1 MKRTLLRPVVLAL
14 IAAIAWGGPLIASA
28 EGALPTTPEGVPV
41 AWSGW
46 IGDHA
51 PVAVLLWASWV
62 PDADEAL
69 ADLDRISAA
78 AEARGLD
85 LVVVVVQEPIEEAR
99 DAIGG
104 ADVEWFH
111 DRYGDLLKEY
121 RVVSIPLLLVFSA
134 DGKVT
139 ERVAV
144 TSEALQ
150 AWSGK

>member
-1 MKRTLLRPVVLAL
+1 MAM
-14 IAAIAWGGPLIASA
+14 IAAMSWGSPFVAPA
-28 EGALPTTPEGVPV
+28 EGASPTTPEGVPV
-41 AWSGW
+41 AWSSW

-99 DAIGG
+99 QAIGS

-111 DRYGDLLKEY
+111 DRYGDLLKDY
-121 RVVSIPLLLVFSA
+121 RVVSIPLLLIFSA

>member
-1 MKRTLLRPVVLAL
+1 MKRTLLRPAVLVL

-28 EGALPTTPEGVPV
+28 EGASPTTPEGVPV

-139 ERVAV
+139 ERIAV
-144 TSEALQ
+144 TSASLK
-150 AWSGK
+150 AWSGQ